1 VQVPSYRR
9 SIAFAEPAFEPEP
22 EHGYTDEV
30 TLAEIRAAKV
40 EYLHA
45 AVDALAA
52 VELWLALDAW
62 IPDEGIRDERFSD
75 VGIPDERHDA
85 A

>member
-1 VQVPSYRR
+1 M
-9 SIAFAEPAFEPEP
+9 
-22 EHGYTDEV
+22 
-30 TLAEIRAAKV
+30 LAEIRAAKV
-40 EYLHA
+40 DYLHA

-62 IPDEGIRDERFSD
+62 VPESGPESGVPADEQFSA
-75 VGIPDERHDA
+75 EHDA

>member
-1 VQVPSYRR
+1 V
-9 SIAFAEPAFEPEP
+9 EPAYEPEP
-22 EHGYTDEV
+22 EPDYGYTDEV
-30 TLAEIRAAKV
+30 MLAEIRAAKV
-40 EYLHA
+40 DYLHA

-62 IPDEGIRDERFSD
+62 VPES
-75 VGIPDERHDA
+75 GIPTDEVPGEQFSAEHDA